1 MLALTPDLAL
11 AAPKCGM
18 NDVSKATSI
27 DYKVAWLMIMEGK
40 MQLQESFRTAPVTMF
55 DTRVVPPTH
64 RISYWEEQCGEYVV
78 GLTCSS
84 MEVDGLQARFRYVDL
99 GAIKLVD
106 ITGHQHVVERLPIHL
121 RTREKDSVFLT
132 LLMRG
137 AAFVNRANECVLL
150 KEDDVVLYD
159 TNRPYMHG
167 FPGFMRHVIFEV
179 PGDEFRQ
186 RFPGWDLCA
195 ACRYDGSVGAGRQ
208 ISASLRQIIT
218 RYSPFSG
225 TAIGVAEIEA
235 KIWNVFCMA
244 HGLSRG
250 AERSTYHSLVMDRV
264 RQFIATNLR
273 DPRLSP
279 EMIAEH
285 AGISVRHLNRL
296 FSGEPDT
303 LCAHI
308 FAMRLDACRTDLRRR
323 DTEQAS
329 VSEIAYSWGFRNIS
343 HFSRNFRERFGCT
356 PSESRAR

>member
-1 MLALTPDLAL
+1 
-11 AAPKCGM
+11 
-18 NDVSKATSI
+18 
-27 DYKVAWLMIMEGK
+27 
-40 MQLQESFRTAPVTMF
+40 MQLNEALRTAPVTTF
-55 DTRVVPPTH
+55 DTRVVPPTD

-84 MEVDGLQARFRYVDL
+84 LEADGLQARFRYVDL

-106 ITGHQHVVERLPIHL
+106 ITGHQHVVERLPVHL

-132 LLMRG
+132 LLVSG

-150 KEDDVVLYD
+150 NEGDVVLYD

-167 FPGFMRHVIFEV
+167 FPGFMRHVMFEV
-179 PGDEFRQ
+179 SGNEFRQ
-186 RFPGWDLCA
+186 RFPGWDLRA
-195 ACRYDGSVGAGRQ
+195 ARRYDSSIGAGRQ
-208 ISASLRQIIT
+208 ISTSLRQIIT
-218 RYSPFSG
+218 HYSPFSG
-225 TAIGVAEIEA
+225 MATGATEIEE
-235 KIWNVFCMA
+235 KIWNVLRMA
-244 HGLSRG
+244 QGLSRG

-264 RQFIATNLR
+264 HQFIAANLR
-273 DPRLSP
+273 DPNLSP

-285 AGISVRHLNRL
+285 AGISVRQLNRL
-296 FSGEPDT
+296 FAGEPDT
-303 LCAHI
+303 LIAHI

-329 VSEIAYSWGFRNIS
+329 VSEIAYSWGFRNVS

>member
-1 MLALTPDLAL
+1 
-11 AAPKCGM
+11 
-18 NDVSKATSI
+18 
-27 DYKVAWLMIMEGK
+27 
-40 MQLQESFRTAPVTMF
+40 MQLQESLRTAPVTMF

-179 PGDEFRQ
+179 RGDEFRQ

-273 DPRLSP
+273 DPKLSP

>member
-1 MLALTPDLAL
+1 
-11 AAPKCGM
+11 
-18 NDVSKATSI
+18 
-27 DYKVAWLMIMEGK
+27 VAWLMIREGK

>member
-1 MLALTPDLAL
+1 
-11 AAPKCGM
+11 
-18 NDVSKATSI
+18 
-27 DYKVAWLMIMEGK
+27 MIREGK
-40 MQLQESFRTAPVTMF
+40 MQLQESLRTAPVTMF

-106 ITGHQHVVERLPIHL
+106 ITGHQHVVERLPVHL
-121 RTREKDSVFLT
+121 RTREKDSAFLT

-273 DPRLSP
+273 DPKLSP

>member
-1 MLALTPDLAL
+1 MSARQSQP
-11 AAPKCGM
+11 
-18 NDVSKATSI
+18 I
-27 DYKVAWLMIMEGK
+27 KVAWLMIREGK
-40 MQLQESFRTAPVTMF
+40 MQLQESLRTAPVTMF

-132 LLMRG
+132 LLIRG
-137 AAFVNRANECVLL
+137 AAFVNRANECLLL
-150 KEDDVVLYD
+150 KEGDVVLYD

-179 PGDEFRQ
+179 PGDEFRR

-195 ACRYDGSVGAGRQ
+195 ARRYDGSVGAGRH

-225 TAIGVAEIEA
+225 TAIGVGEIET

-250 AERSTYHSLVMDRV
+250 AERSTYHSLVVDRV
-264 RQFIATNLR
+264 RQFIVTNLR
-273 DPRLSP
+273 DPKLSP
-279 EMIAEH
+279 EMIAKH

-296 FSGEPDT
+296 FSGEQDT

-308 FAMRLDACRTDLRRR
+308 FAMRLDACRTDLRRP

-329 VSEIAYSWGFRNIS
+329 VSEIAYSWGFRNMS

>member
-1 MLALTPDLAL
+1 
-11 AAPKCGM
+11 
-18 NDVSKATSI
+18 
-27 DYKVAWLMIMEGK
+27 
-40 MQLQESFRTAPVTMF
+40 MQLHGDLRTAPVTTF
-55 DTRVVPPTH
+55 DTRVVPPTD

-84 MEVDGLQARFRYVDL
+84 LEADGLQARFRYVDL

-106 ITGHQHVVERLPIHL
+106 ITGHQHVVERLPVHL

-137 AAFVNRANECVLL
+137 TAFVNRANECVVLN
-150 KEDDVVLYD
+150 EGDVVLYD

-167 FPGFMRHVIFEV
+167 FPGFMRHVMFEV
-179 PGDEFRQ
+179 SGSEFRQ
-186 RFPGWDLCA
+186 RFPGWDLRA
-195 ACRYDGSVGAGRQ
+195 ARRYDGSIGAGRQ
-208 ISASLRQIIT
+208 ISTSLRQIIT
-218 RYSPFSG
+218 HYSPFSG
-225 TAIGVAEIEA
+225 TSFGATEIEE
-235 KIWNVFCMA
+235 KIWNVLRMSQ
-244 HGLSRG
+244 GLSRG

-264 RQFIATNLR
+264 HQFIAANLR
-273 DPRLSP
+273 DPKLSP
-279 EMIAEH
+279 EMIAKH
-285 AGISVRHLNRL
+285 AGISVRQLNRL
-296 FSGEPDT
+296 FAGEPDT
-303 LCAHI
+303 LFAHI

>member
-1 MLALTPDLAL
+1 
-11 AAPKCGM
+11 
-18 NDVSKATSI
+18 
-27 DYKVAWLMIMEGK
+27 
-40 MQLQESFRTAPVTMF
+40 MQLHGVLRTAPVTTF

-84 MEVDGLQARFRYVDL
+84 MEADGLQARFRYVDL

-106 ITGHQHVVERLPIHL
+106 IAGHQHVIERLPVHL
-121 RTREKDSVFLT
+121 RTREKDSVFLA

-137 AAFVNRANECVLL
+137 SAFVNRANECVVLN
-150 KEDDVVLYD
+150 EGDVVLYD
-159 TNRPYMHG
+159 TNHPYMHG
-167 FPGFMRHVIFEV
+167 FPGFMRHVMFEV
-179 PGDEFRQ
+179 SGSEFRQ

-195 ACRYDGSVGAGRQ
+195 ARRYDASVGAGRQ
-208 ISASLRQIIT
+208 ISASVDDAQL
-218 RYSPFSG
+218 
-225 TAIGVAEIEA
+225 AKDLVEIEE
-235 KIWNVFCMA
+235 KIWNVLRMA
-244 HGLSRG
+244 QGLSRG

-264 RQFIATNLR
+264 HQFIAANLR
-273 DPRLSP
+273 DPKLSP
-279 EMIAEH
+279 EMIAKH
-285 AGISVRHLNRL
+285 AGISVRQLNRL
-296 FSGEPDT
+296 FAGEPDT
-303 LCAHI
+303 LCVHI